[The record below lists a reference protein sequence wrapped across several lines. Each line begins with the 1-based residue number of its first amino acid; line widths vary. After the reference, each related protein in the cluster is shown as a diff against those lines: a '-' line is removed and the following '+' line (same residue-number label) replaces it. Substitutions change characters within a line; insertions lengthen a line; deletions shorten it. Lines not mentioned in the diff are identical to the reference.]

1 LADGAGYD
9 RRTQVQRKES
19 SIHWS
24 QPEIVLYDTDPKNC
38 LFDPKT
44 RMPGPGLGMS
54 YPDLI
59 EQDGR
64 YWITET
70 QKTVARVHSVDPELL
85 EGLWK
90 QGTVIQEQENERSR
104 RQ

>member
-1 LADGAGYD
+1 
-9 RRTQVQRKES
+9 
-19 SIHWS
+19 
-24 QPEIVLYDTDPKNC
+24 
-38 LFDPKT
+38 
-44 RMPGPGLGMS
+44 MS